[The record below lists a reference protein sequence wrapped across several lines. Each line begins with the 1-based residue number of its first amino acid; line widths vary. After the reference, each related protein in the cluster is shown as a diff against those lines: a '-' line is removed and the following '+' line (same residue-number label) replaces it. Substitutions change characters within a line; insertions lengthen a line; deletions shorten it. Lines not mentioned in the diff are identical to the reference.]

1 MLMSDPYKLA
11 VRVAAL
17 PLCFDNNH
25 AAAGVRGKL
34 LELATAAAVL
44 GK

>member
-17 PLCFDNNH
+17 PLCYENNH
-25 AAAGVRGKL
+25 AAHSGPLRVGYQVSDKKSA
-34 LELATAAAVL
+34 
-44 GK
+44 